1 MSAKMLHLSPIV
13 LLINILTISNPP
25 DTFAQAPPV
34 TASVFDFLTPQE
46 GAHFTL
52 ELDLTELI
60 NNKKTNQYYP
70 GSLTTDG
77 GQLFGIE
84 VRPRGKYRRRI
95 CDVPPLKLKFHKK
108 ELRAAGLD
116 TLNEIKLVVPC
127 FDNAESEALVLRE
140 YIAYKMFERINPAY
154 SVRARLVKVTFRDR
168 HIEQTRAPVFALL
181 VEHEEQVAARLNGDM
196 VEYFNM
202 PADSFHTGQIALNAM
217 FQYMIGNTD
226 WGISDIRNVYF
237 LQPHDGSKIRIVP
250 FDFDFSGLVN
260 APYAI
265 PNSRT
270 GLKSVR
276 DRQLQADGIPN
287 TALQQAAQVLRS
299 TQSAFLELCQS
310 PFLPEKSRMDMESYI
325 KRFFD
330 ALGDNGKIPQRIK
343 GDIR

>member
-1 MSAKMLHLSPIV
+1 MSAKMLHLSPIL
-13 LLINILTISNPP
+13 LLISVLTFLIPP
-25 DTFAQAPPV
+25 KTQAQAPPFAV
-34 TASVFDFLTPQE
+34 SAFDYLTPEE

-52 ELDLTELI
+52 ELDLTELV
-60 NNKKTNQYYP
+60 NNKKTNQYFP
-70 GSLTTDG
+70 GTLTTDD

-95 CDVPPLKLKFHKK
+95 CEVPPLKLKFHKK

-127 FDNAESEALVLRE
+127 FNNSESEALVLRE
-140 YIAYKMFERINPAY
+140 YVAYKMFERINPAY
-154 SVRARLVKVTFRDR
+154 SVRARLVKITFRDR
-168 HIEQTRAPVFALL
+168 HIEQTKTPVYALM
-181 VEHEEQVAARLNGDM
+181 VEHEEQVAARLKGKI
-196 VEYFNM
+196 VEYFNL
-202 PADSFHTGQIALNAM
+202 PTDSFDTGQFALNAM

-265 PNSRT
+265 PNNRT

-276 DRQLQADGIPN
+276 DRQLQADGVPN
-287 TALQQAAQVLRS
+287 AALQQAAQMLKN
-299 TQSAFLELCQS
+299 TQATLLELCQS
-310 PFLPEKSRMDMESYI
+310 PFLSEKSRSDMESFI
-325 KRFFD
+325 KLFFE
-330 ALGDNGKIPQRIK
+330 ALGDKSKIPQRIK
-343 GDIR
+343 GDLR